1 LPSSQSSAPA
11 AIPLPQAVGVQLLSQ
26 PSPLTKLPSSQI
38 SAPVMVPS
46 PQLPQ
51 TPFAQAPGVP
61 PFMHAVPSI
70 SFGLEQ
76 VPVAGAQVPATWHW
90 SSAVQVTGLAPVH
103 APAWHVSLVVHALL
117 SLQAAPFALFGFE
130 QVPFAGL
137 HVPALWHWSS
147 AMHVTGVPA
156 EHAPAWHVS
165 LVVHAL
171 PSLQAAP
178 FALFGLEQVP
188 FAGLQVPA
196 SWH

>member
-1 LPSSQSSAPA
+1 MPQAVSVQLASQPSPLTRLPSSQSSAPA

-38 SAPVMVPS
+38 SAPVIVPS

-90 SSAVQVTGLAPVH
+90 SSAVHVFGLLPVQ
-103 APAWHVSLVVHALL
+103 APAWHVSVCVQPSPSLHVAPSALL
-117 SLQAAPFALFGFE
+117 GF
-130 QVPFAGL
+130 
-137 HVPALWHWSS
+137 
-147 AMHVTGVPA
+147 
-156 EHAPAWHVS
+156 
-165 LVVHAL
+165 
-171 PSLQAAP
+171 
-178 FALFGLEQVP
+178 EQVP